1 MDDGMLVK
9 FKAEITINA
18 GMTYIFKFEEEVIIS
33 DCISKR
39 DDDVIVEC
47 CIEQAKETFCQHLV
61 EDGVIGIAEFPDLSR
76 DATFNIVSYTIH
88 ER

>member
-18 GMTYIFKFEEEVIIS
+18 GMTYIFKFEDEVIIS
-33 DCISKR
+33 DSISKR

-47 CIEQAKETFCQHLV
+47 CIEQARESFCNHLV
-61 EDGVIGIAEFPDLSR
+61 DDKVITVSEFPDIER
-76 DATFNIVSYTIH
+76 EATFNILSYTIYK
-88 ER
+88 